1 MRQNPL
7 SFWKENATKFPLLS
21 SLSRV
26 FLSPPPTSNA
36 SEREFKIGKLI
47 QKDRPSLRP
56 DNLETLVFMKY
67 NLRAIG
73 YSLNLP
79 PTPPGFV
86 LPNAMCYEEARA
98 QNESDCD
105 VEDELESID

>member
-7 SFWKENATKFPLLS
+7 SFWNENA
-21 SLSRV
+21 
-26 FLSPPPTSNA
+26 A
-36 SEREFKIGKLI
+36 SVGEFKFGKLI
-47 QKDRPSLRP
+47 QKDKPSNLP
-56 DNLETLVFMKY
+56 ENLETLVLMKY

-86 LPNAMCYEEARA
+86 LPNAMCYEEVIA
-98 QNESDCD
+98 QSESNID
-105 VEDELESID
+105 VEDILESMV

>member
-1 MRQNPL
+1 
-7 SFWKENATKFPLLS
+7 
-21 SLSRV
+21 
-26 FLSPPPTSNA
+26 
-36 SEREFKIGKLI
+36 
-47 QKDRPSLRP
+47 
-56 DNLETLVFMKY
+56 MKY